1 MVVSPAHNSEA
12 ERMSEVRKR
21 MFPPMMPGRI

>member
-12 ERMSEVRKR
+12 ERMREVRS
-21 MFPPMMPGRI
+21 FICNPDGTLE